1 MRFFQHPAPTP
12 PQTVAFEGAFTHEY
26 VYARGLRLHVA
37 LSTENAHDTSAPL
50 VILLHDSF
58 GAWFDYMDVI
68 GPLAAAGYR
77 VAALDLRGVGLSD
90 KPPSGY
96 DIRRMVGD
104 VVGAI
109 GALGVSSAVVVG
121 AGTGASVAWTLAA
134 NYPEHVDALVSIAGI
149 HPLAF
154 RRACI
159 LRPYAHYGTLTRALL
174 CRLPFAETF
183 PWMSSYAGLSHACS
197 RGFIGSEAFKK
208 AVARREAGVA
218 VDKAYRAMVRT
229 TRLEIGI
236 MPIKWRASKVTCPV
250 LAIGVTPY
258 LLKCARANTTRP
270 IEVAQ
275 VPRSHHAPYIENPR
289 GTASAIADFLDSH
302 L

>member
-1 MRFFQHPAPTP
+1 MYKKQAIQP
-12 PQTVAFEGAFTHEY
+12 PQTVAYEGPFTHEY

-37 LSTENAHDTSAPL
+37 LSTEHAHDTSVPL

-58 GAWFDYMDVI
+58 GAWFDYMHMID
-68 GPLAAAGYR
+68 PLAKAGFR

-109 GALGVSSAVVVG
+109 GALGVSSAIIVG

-159 LRPYAHYGTLTRALL
+159 LRPWAHYGTLTRALL
-174 CRLPFAETF
+174 SRIPFAENF
-183 PWMSSYAGLSHACS
+183 PWMAPNAGLMHACS
-197 RGFIGSEAFKK
+197 RAFIGTDAYKE
-208 AVARREAGVA
+208 AVAHREAGLL

-229 TRLEIGI
+229 TKLEIGLL
-236 MPIKWRASKVTCPV
+236 PIKWTTTKVSCPI
-250 LAIGVTPY
+250 LSIGLTPY
-258 LLKCARANTTRP
+258 LLKSAKSTATSP
-270 IEVAQ
+270 IKVAK
-275 VPRSHHAPYIENPR
+275 VPRSHHAPYLENPQ
-289 GTASAIADFLDSH
+289 GTAAAIANFLRSI
-302 L
+302 